1 MLCYAM
7 PLTLCDTVGLERI
20 LECLEKVQTSKG
32 QDEVDD
38 CRSTVCTTLSF
49 SSCLRLPID

>member
-1 MLCYAM
+1 M

-32 QDEVDD
+32 QDEDEVDD
-38 CRSTVCTTLSF
+38 CQSTVQTLFF